1 MHRNP
6 AKEDFAMNKMLLQK
20 GLAISALAC
29 VILIALFMVSGII
42 DDRQKY
48 RDAAVRSIEGA
59 TPVAAEPE
67 PSAAAS
73 FKRRGTSHIS
83 QKTRDMG
90 HPLFHGYEQP
100 GMNMRIICLSQE

>member
-73 FKRRGTSHIS
+73 FIRRGTIPHLA
-83 QKTRDMG
+83 KNARYG
-90 HPLFHGYEQP
+90 APPVPWL
-100 GMNMRIICLSQE
+100 